1 MALSSMQE
9 AFRLSDQEI
18 EQYLKEYWGNEDF
31 EFSGEYDGE
40 KFTAIKSG
48 DKLIKYPVN
57 HVCPVKVPDGLY
69 KVF

>member
-1 MALSSMQE
+1 MQD
-9 AFRLSDQEI
+9 AFLLSDQDL
-18 EQYLKEYWGNEDF
+18 EQYLREYWNCEEF

-57 HVCPVKVPDGLY
+57 KA
-69 KVF
+69 KK